1 MHDRENR
8 RFRKLI
14 KIFRD
19 FRIIFRRIQS
29 FHELVNCILTTKFI
43 KSMNSTKVARRTP
56 TTTTTTIFKLIGPCE
71 IFSHGQKKCHITIYK
86 IFLSSCHRNRY
97 DNGFNRWPNPRQIQ
111 ASFAFSPIFESLPNR
126 RIVDVLYGNFS
137 SIHDFRPTC

>member
-19 FRIIFRRIQS
+19 FQIIFRRIQS

-56 TTTTTTIFKLIGPCE
+56 TTTIFKLIGPCE
-71 IFSHGQKKCHITIYK
+71 ILSHGQKSEKSETTAHFSGRPFSPNCDTKVTHLTVHIYK
-86 IFLSSCHRNRY
+86 RSKS
-97 DNGFNRWPNPRQIQ
+97 
-111 ASFAFSPIFESLPNR
+111 
-126 RIVDVLYGNFS
+126 
-137 SIHDFRPTC
+137 